1 MKQHIQMIMGHI
13 GYFLIGYMALRA
25 LLLQNDKIGFALL
38 FIGMNLLI
46 SYVHSFEKQ
55 QGTPKYSAHIKFTL
69 SLVFMLST
77 LTMVY

>member
-25 LLLQNDKIGFALL
+25 LLIQNDKIGFAIL
-38 FIGMNLLI
+38 FIGVSLLI
-46 SYVHSFEKQ
+46 NYVDSFEKK
-55 QGTPKYSAHIKFTL
+55 QGTPKYSAHIKITL
-69 SLVFMLST
+69 SLVFILST